1 MAVGP
6 NFVSERFGSGAP
18 RITMT
23 AGTAI
28 VAGRLVEFTGDRT
41 VGAAGATSI
50 KVVGVATSDCD
61 AVAATGNKVAIA
73 TGGVWNCRA
82 SGAIA
87 AGDLLVAGAAGVVV
101 TLPVVAGAWAAADLT
116 NTRAVIGVAL
126 QAIANGQDGPVL
138 LKLGA

>member
-1 MAVGP
+1 VAVGP

-41 VGAAGATSI
+41 VGAAGAASV
-50 KVVGVATSDCD
+50 KVLGLATSDCD

-82 SGAIA
+82 GGAIA
-87 AGDLLVAGAAGVVV
+87 AGDYLIAGAAGVVV
-101 TLPVVAGAWAAADLT
+101 TAGAAPDARTVVGKA
-116 NTRAVIGVAL
+116 I
-126 QAIANGQDGPVL
+126 QAIVNGQDGPCL
-138 LKLGA
+138 LNLAG